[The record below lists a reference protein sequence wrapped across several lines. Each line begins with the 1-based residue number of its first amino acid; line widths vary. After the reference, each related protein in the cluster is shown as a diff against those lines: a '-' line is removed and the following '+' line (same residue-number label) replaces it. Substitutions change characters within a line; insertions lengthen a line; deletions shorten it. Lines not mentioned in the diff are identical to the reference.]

1 MGQPRASKGGEG
13 NEDKGDLATVGWGVR
28 RPGQKAAACTKRVHN
43 SFAQFLA
50 TAGGILQVRYRQLVV
65 SALLGWVGTLTAF
78 AGAVHANPLHNDPIV
93 REAYQHFYVLD
104 YPACVALLEKV
115 QAVHPGDPGPTAML
129 LEARVFEEL
138 YRQDLLDT
146 TFYANDG
153 FLTGRH
159 PTPEDPARRDLIF
172 SLADQAVRE
181 ADARL
186 SKNPRDVDALYA
198 RGWAKSL
205 RSSYM
210 AMVQRSFNAAFHL
223 ALQAHSDEA
232 KVLEIDPDYV
242 DAKLVVGT
250 YQYVIGALPWGFKL
264 LFGFAGITGS
274 KSRGMETLRD
284 DFTRGPMTSIE
295 AGTVIALFLRR
306 ESQYREAINVVR
318 TLESKYPHDF
328 LFCLEEA
335 NLRKDAGEGMGAV
348 TAYQT
353 LVSDA
358 AKPGY
363 FPSAHLELAYFG
375 LGEALRGQRHFA
387 EAAKAYEEAAWSP
400 GAGAELK
407 RRSLVAAGKARDLN
421 GERSLAVKDYQAA
434 IANGSDTTQGDI
446 ARKLLKSPYREY

>member
-1 MGQPRASKGGEG
+1 MHFR
-13 NEDKGDLATVGWGVR
+13 
-28 RPGQKAAACTKRVHN
+28 
-43 SFAQFLA
+43 F
-50 TAGGILQVRYRQLVV
+50 RQLLISV
-65 SALLGWVGTLTAF
+65 ALSWAGVLTAF
-78 AGAVHANPLHNDPIV
+78 AGTVHASPLHSDPMV
-93 REAYQHFYVLD
+93 REAYEHFYVLD

-115 QAVHPGDPGPTAML
+115 RAAHPGDPAATAFL

-153 FLTGRH
+153 FLTGKH
-159 PTPEDPARRDLIF
+159 PTPEDPAKRDLIF
-172 SLADQAVRE
+172 SLADAAVRE

-186 SKNPRDVDALYA
+186 NNNPRDVDALYA

-210 AMVQRSFNAAFHL
+210 AMVERSFSAAFRI

-232 KVLEIDPDYV
+232 KVLEIDPEYV
-242 DAKLVVGT
+242 DAKLVAGT

-274 KSRGMETLRD
+274 KFRGMAMLHD
-284 DFTRGPMTSIE
+284 DFARGPMTSAE

-306 ESQYREAINVVR
+306 ESQYREAIDVVR
-318 TLESKYPHDF
+318 SLKAKYPRDF

-335 NLRKDAGEGMGAV
+335 NLRKDAGEGMAAV
-348 TAYQT
+348 TAYQS

-387 EAAKAYEEAAWSP
+387 EAAKAYEDAAWAQGS
-400 GAGAELK
+400 GAELK

-446 ARKLLKSPYREY
+446 ARKLLKSPYRE

>member
-1 MGQPRASKGGEG
+1 M
-13 NEDKGDLATVGWGVR
+13 
-28 RPGQKAAACTKRVHN
+28 
-43 SFAQFLA
+43 
-50 TAGGILQVRYRQLVV
+50 
-65 SALLGWVGTLTAF
+65 
-78 AGAVHANPLHNDPIV
+78 HANPLHNDPMV

-104 YPACVALLEKV
+104 YPQSVALLEKV
-115 QAVHPGDPGPTAML
+115 KAAHPGDPSATAFL

-153 FLTGRH
+153 FLTGKH
-159 PTPEDPARRDLIF
+159 PMPEDPAKRDVIF
-172 SLADQAVRE
+172 SLADETVRE

-186 SKNPRDVDALYA
+186 SRNPRDVDALYA

-210 AMVQRSFNAAFHL
+210 AMVERSFSAAFHI

-242 DAKLVVGT
+242 DAKLIVGT

-274 KSRGMETLRD
+274 KAKGMAMLHD
-284 DFTRGPMTSIE
+284 DFARAPMTSIE

-306 ESQYREAINVVR
+306 ESKYREAIDVVR

-335 NLRKDAGEGMGAV
+335 NLRKDAGEGMAAV
-348 TAYQT
+348 TAYQA

-363 FPSAHLELAYFG
+363 FPSTHLELAYFG
-375 LGEALRGQRHFA
+375 MGEALRGQRHYA
-387 EAAKAYEEAAWSP
+387 EAAHAYEQAAWTP
-400 GAGAELK
+400 GSGAELK

-446 ARKLLKSPYREY
+446 ARRLLKSPYRE

>member
-1 MGQPRASKGGEG
+1 LNEG
-13 NEDKGDLATVGWGVR
+13 FRFRQVLTLLLAGIVGAQVC
-28 RPGQKAAACTKRVHN
+28 AA
-43 SFAQFLA
+43 Q
-50 TAGGILQVRYRQLVV
+50 
-65 SALLGWVGTLTAF
+65 
-78 AGAVHANPLHNDPIV
+78 VHALPLKDDPMV

-104 YPACVALLEKV
+104 YPASVALLEKV
-115 QAVHPGDPGPTAML
+115 RAAHVGDPGATTLL

-153 FLTGRH
+153 FLTGKH
-159 PTPEDPARRDLIF
+159 PTPENAATRDQIF
-172 SLADQAVRE
+172 SLADAAGRE

-186 SKNPRDVDALYA
+186 SKNSRDVDALYA

-210 AMVQRSFNAAFHL
+210 AMVQRSFSPAFHL

-232 KVLEIDPDYV
+232 KVLQIDPNYV

-274 KSRGMETLRD
+274 KSKGMEMLHD
-284 DFTRGPMTSIE
+284 DFARGPMTSTE
-295 AGTVIALFLRR
+295 AGTVIALFQRR
-306 ESQYREAINVVR
+306 ESHYQDAIQVVR
-318 TLESKYPHDF
+318 SLKAKFPHDF

-335 NLRKDAGEGMGAV
+335 NLRKDAGEGMAAV
-348 TAYQT
+348 TAYQS
-353 LVSDA
+353 LLNDA

-375 LGEALRGQRHFA
+375 LGEALRGQRHFR
-387 EAAKAYEEAAWSP
+387 EAAQAYEQAAWTQ

-421 GERSLAVKDYQAA
+421 GERPEAVKDYQAA
-434 IANGSDTTQGDI
+434 IANGSDTTQGEI
-446 ARKLLKSPYREY
+446 ARKLLKNPYRE